1 MRLSFAYIIGATFV
15 AGAALSVLTAAL
27 AVGVIEDNTEISLR
41 RGLDADGLRWAE
53 VEADGLRVTLS
64 GTAPTEARRF
74 KALSVAGGIVDAAR
88 VIDEMSVKPAK
99 AISPPRFS
107 VEILRNE
114 DGISL
119 IGLIPRAT
127 ERGALLSRLRGMG
140 ENGGSTGSDTEAGAE
155 VADFLETA
163 DHPVPDAWPETID
176 FAIDATALLPRAKVS
191 ASPGEVRI
199 TAMADSRAA
208 RRELETELSRMAPP
222 GLRLAMDISA
232 PRPVITPF
240 TLRLLIRD
248 GIARFDA
255 CSADTEAA
263 RERILAAAR
272 KAGLE
277 GDGTCTI
284 GLGVPTPRWA
294 EAVETAIAALDDLG
308 GGVLTFA
315 DTDVS
320 LVAREGTDQERFDT
334 VVGALDNALPEV
346 FSLHATLPDPPVQD
360 DQAAPEFTA
369 TLSPEGMMQLR
380 GRLRTEQTRRAA
392 DSFAKARFGAAAV
405 HMAARLD
412 DTLPERWTVR
422 VLTALDALARLSN
435 GVARV
440 TPDNISVSGDTGQ
453 PDARAEI
460 ARLLAGKLGENARFD
475 IDVTYVEQ
483 LDPVAQMPTPEECVA
498 DINAILA
505 DNKIS
510 FEPGSATPDAAAAG
524 VISDIADV
532 LKECGEVRL
541 EISGHTDSQGRAEM
555 NQRLSKAR
563 AQAVLNALRARRILT
578 GSFVARGYGEDQPVA
593 DNDTEEGREAN
604 RRIEFR
610 LLRPED
616 ADTDAADDGT
626 ADTGAPAQDD
636 DDGKTGT
643 PPEQEAEKQ
652 DEQD

>member
-1 MRLSFAYIIGATFV
+1 MRISSAYIVAATFAIGAL
-15 AGAALSVLTAAL
+15 LSVITAAL
-27 AVGVIEDNTEISLR
+27 AVDVIEDSTEISLR
-41 RGLDADGLRWAE
+41 GGLDENGLHWAE
-53 VEADGLRVTLS
+53 IQADGLRVTLS
-64 GTAPTEARRF
+64 GTAPSEARRF

-88 VIDEMSVKPAK
+88 VIDEMSVKPFKTVA
-99 AISPPRFS
+99 PPRFS

-114 DGISL
+114 TGISL

-127 ERGALLSRLRGMG
+127 DRDALLTRLRDLDDGDG
-140 ENGGSTGSDTEAGAE
+140 RVE
-155 VADFLETA
+155 VSDFLETA
-163 DHPVPDAWPETID
+163 DYPVPELWPGTID
-176 FAIDATALLPRAKVS
+176 FAIEATALLSRAKIS
-191 ASPGEVRI
+191 ANAGEVHV

-208 RRELETELSRMAPP
+208 RRKLQAELSRLAPP
-222 GLRLAMDISA
+222 ELRLAMDISA
-232 PRPVITPF
+232 PRPAITPF

-272 KAGLE
+272 KAGME

-294 EAVETAIAALDDLG
+294 AAVETAIAALDDLG
-308 GGVLTFA
+308 GGALTFA

-320 LVAREGTDQERFDT
+320 LVANEGTDQARFDT
-334 VVGALDNALPEV
+334 VVGALENDLPEV
-346 FSLHATLPDPPVQD
+346 FSLHATLPEHEQ
-360 DQAAPEFTA
+360 QEARAAPEFTA
-369 TLSPEGMMQLR
+369 TLSPEGLVQLR

-392 DSFAKARFGAAAV
+392 NSFAKARFGAAAV

-412 DTLPERWTVR
+412 DTLPARWTIR

-435 GVARV
+435 GVV
-440 TPDNISVSGDTGQ
+440 TVTQERLTVSGDTGQ
-453 PDARAEI
+453 PDARADI
-460 ARLLAGKLGENARFD
+460 ARLLADKLGESARFE
-475 IDVTYVEQ
+475 IDVTYIEQ

-505 DNKIS
+505 ENKIS
-510 FEPGSATPDAAAAG
+510 FEPGSTTPDAAAAG

-532 LKECGEVRL
+532 LKECGEIRL

-578 GSFVARGYGEDQPVA
+578 GSFVARGYGEEQPIA

-610 LLRPED
+610 LLRPEGAEQTGESDAAED
-616 ADTDAADDGT
+616 ADAATPDSTGGTGGDDG
-626 ADTGAPAQDD
+626 DGGANTQKKA
-636 DDGKTGT
+636 G
-643 PPEQEAEKQ
+643 KQ